1 MSANPLEVALLAT
14 RAMERLGIAYVIV
27 GSAASTLHGEPRATL
42 DVDLTVRMSASDVGR
57 LCAALEKDFHV
68 DRGSFLDGVRTG
80 FPCNAI
86 HRAHHVKLDIYIRR
100 NEGIFAEELRRARRL
115 RLTAAP
121 GSEAYVASAEDT
133 VLQKLVWYRKGGEV
147 SDRQWRD
154 VLGVLKAQG
163 ARLEREYLGDWGREL
178 GVLDLLQR
186 ALAEAGQA
194 PLAPWTAPA

>member
-1 MSANPLEVALLAT
+1 VSANPLEVALLAT

-42 DVDLTVRMSASDVGR
+42 DVDFTVRMRASDVGT
-57 LCAALEKDFHV
+57 LSDALEKDFFV
-68 DRGSFLDGVRTG
+68 DRKALLESVRTG

-86 HRAHHVKLDIYIRR
+86 HRVSHVKLDIYVRR
-100 NEGIFAEELRRARRL
+100 NEGILAEELRRARRL
-115 RLTAAP
+115 RLTPAP
-121 GSEAYVASAEDT
+121 GSEANVASPEDT

-163 ARLEREYLGDWGREL
+163 ARLDRMYLGHWGREL
-178 GVLDLLQR
+178 GALDLLRR
-186 ALAEAGQA
+186 ALTEAGQA
-194 PLAPWTAPA
+194 PLEP